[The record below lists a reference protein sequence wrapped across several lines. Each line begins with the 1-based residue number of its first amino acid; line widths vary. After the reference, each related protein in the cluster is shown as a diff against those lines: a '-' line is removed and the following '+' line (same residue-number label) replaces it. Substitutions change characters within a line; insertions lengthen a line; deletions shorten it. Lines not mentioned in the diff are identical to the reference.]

1 MVDAVE
7 RRRPLVKSPDAGQ
20 RLPEPTPKQLARI
33 EDDPYMMY
41 IKEINQ
47 YPLLKRGEDLILG
60 KMIWR
65 AQKLQRAWDKLAA
78 EQKLTPTIQA
88 ALQPPIQ
95 EGQAAKLRLTES
107 NLRLVIS
114 IARKYT
120 GRGLPLL
127 DLCQEGYFGLEKAV
141 EKYDYRM
148 GFRFSTM
155 AHQWIRQRVVR
166 AIEDQSR
173 TIRLPVNKYNE
184 QTKILRASE
193 RFEQSLGRSPSWYEV
208 AVVMMNPDF
217 EKSSGAELAQA
228 VADWQPA
235 NKKEQ
240 QRLLSSTE
248 RGSDTERIFS
258 MTVSLNAP
266 IGDEE
271 EGASLEDLIA
281 DPNSPSPDK
290 LAERQLLREALNQ
303 TMGILTKNERRVLES
318 RFGLNN
324 NSSQTLEE
332 IGKELKR
339 SRERVRQI
347 EASAMKKLRKRVSTG
362 KLSELREYL

>member
-1 MVDAVE
+1 MVEVADN
-7 RRRPLVKSPDAGQ
+7 
-20 RLPEPTPKQLARI
+20 
-33 EDDPYMMY
+33 PYAYY
-41 IKEINQ
+41 IRETSQ
-47 YPLLKRGEDLILG
+47 FPLLKQSEDLTLG
-60 KMIWR
+60 RIIRK
-65 AQKLQRAWDKLAA
+65 AQVLQRAWDELVEK
-78 EQKLTPTIQA
+78 QKLTPRIQA
-88 ALQPPIQ
+88 VLQPFIQ

-120 GRGLPLL
+120 GRGLPLS

-228 VADWQPA
+228 IADWQPA

-248 RGSDTERIFS
+248 RGSDAERIFN
-258 MTVSLNAP
+258 MTVSLDAP

-281 DPNSPSPDK
+281 DPNSPSPDE

-318 RFGLNN
+318 RFGLNG
-324 NSSQTLEE
+324 NSSKTLEE

-347 EASAMKKLRKRVSTG
+347 EASAMKKLRERVSTG
-362 KLSELREYL
+362 KLSELREYLD